1 MNDTAT
7 TGGASGASLIPST
20 TDAFTYAHLI
30 VIAIFAVVVI
40 VAIVWGMRLKSQ
52 RKTAEHD
59 IAERNDEV
67 EHAAE
72 PTKAAP
78 APAVVERPVSPPPA
92 TPPASEPVMVPQAL
106 PAAPEPARLEPSVPP
121 SPAVPLADEPI
132 AAGAS
137 LDASPAT
144 EAASTPVATG
154 GNPADAPVTTLK
166 GLGPKLASR
175 LGELGVST
183 VGQIAAL
190 TDDEA
195 MRLDA
200 ELGPF
205 TGRLARDR
213 WIEQARFLAAGD
225 QAGFESVFGR
235 L

>member
-7 TGGASGASLIPST
+7 AGGASGASLIPST

-30 VIAIFAVVVI
+30 VIAIFALAVI
-40 VAIVWGMRLKSQ
+40 VAIVWGMRLKRQ
-52 RKTAEHD
+52 RKAAEQD
-59 IAERNDEV
+59 IADHNVAV
-67 EHAAE
+67 EEATSATPVTPSPPAAV
-72 PTKAAP
+72 PPASPAARPAP
-78 APAVVERPVSPPPA
+78 APAAVPPA
-92 TPPASEPVMVPQAL
+92 VVPV
-106 PAAPEPARLEPSVPP
+106 APEPAPP
-121 SPAVPLADEPI
+121 AATAFAPVADEPI
-132 AAGAS
+132 AATAP

-144 EAASTPVATG
+144 EAASAPLATSG
-154 GNPADAPVTTLK
+154 DPADAPVTTLK

-175 LGELGVST
+175 LGELGVTT